1 MNTSLYFHRDHK
13 NHHEHQSS
21 PPVVLQVPNVFIVP
35 PEEDHSPIW
44 CCFDA
49 AQPSQSFSRLVEE
62 EIEFLD
68 SDSVHGNVNPR
79 QAGETRSIVDALM
92 SDEFADN
99 YNDTDSEFDGEMDQ
113 DLYSDHQSEMTGR
126 TQYSR
131 LPRDAA
137 EDSDV
142 IEVVKV
148 GRSRS
153 RTKAEDQTPAP
164 IKTKPSSTFR
174 ARASK
179 AFRSLTGSLRAS
191 KPRVHNVSSSVPSN
205 SQMQPDEEQGSS
217 SYPRPRTPTM
227 SRRSSIILS
236 QLFSAPSLK
245 SRSSTSSFDHPANN
259 IAPSSPSAPSFPS
272 CTHLPTSRRASIYQE
287 ENQDLQSRAPSPC
300 LSTASH
306 RTTNRRF
313 SMLNLQKLFSF
324 PSTPR
329 AATPSSDDTEYIPSS
344 SRVPSATSSEST
356 TSGPQTPTSTEE
368 AFPTRLA
375 SLEKKQS
382 VAFDLQT
389 GSQSDVAVGSNLRLA
404 MDAVDSDTFRAVG
417 FDGESD
423 PATTPTQTHYKVDDS
438 GLGMDQGDTSLE
450 MRLDSL
456 HFDSLSFDADHF
468 NISLSR

>member
-1 MNTSLYFHRDHK
+1 MNNSIYFHRDHESR
-13 NHHEHQSS
+13 HEHQSS

-49 AQPSQSFSRLVEE
+49 AQPSQTFSRLVEE

-68 SDSVHGNVNPR
+68 SDSVHGNANPH

-99 YNDTDSEFDGEMDQ
+99 YNDTDSEFDREADQ
-113 DLYSDHQSEMTGR
+113 DLYQSETTGH

-148 GRSRS
+148 GRSR
-153 RTKAEDQTPAP
+153 RQTKDEDQIPEP
-164 IKTKPSSTFR
+164 IKTKRSNTFR

-179 AFRSLTGSLRAS
+179 AFRSLRGSLRAS
-191 KPRVHNVSSSVPSN
+191 KPLAQDIFVSAPSN
-205 SQMQPDEEQGSS
+205 SQIQPDEEQGSS

-227 SRRSSIILS
+227 SRRSSVILS

-245 SRSSTSSFDHPANN
+245 SRSSTSSFDDPANS
-259 IAPSSPSAPSFPS
+259 IAPGSPSAPSFPS
-272 CTHLPTSRRASIYQE
+272 CTHLSTSRRASIYQE
-287 ENQDLQSRAPSPC
+287 ENRDLQSRAPSPC

-306 RTTNRRF
+306 KTTNRRF

-324 PSTPR
+324 SSTSR

-382 VAFDLQT
+382 VAFDLQS

-404 MDAVDSDTFRAVG
+404 MHAFDSDPFRAVG
-417 FDGESD
+417 FEGESD
-423 PATTPTQTHYKVDDS
+423 PATTPTQMHYKVDDS
-438 GLGMDQGDTSLE
+438 GLGMGQGDMSLE

-468 NISLSR
+468 NISLSH

>member
-1 MNTSLYFHRDHK
+1 MNNSLYIHRDHK
-13 NHHEHQSS
+13 SRHEHQSS

-35 PEEDHSPIW
+35 PEEDQSPIW

-68 SDSVHGNVNPR
+68 PDSVHRNANP
-79 QAGETRSIVDALM
+79 GETRSIVDALM

-99 YNDTDSEFDGEMDQ
+99 YNDTDFEFDRETDQ
-113 DLYSDHQSEMTGR
+113 DLYRDYETTGR

-148 GRSRS
+148 GRSRW
-153 RTKAEDQTPAP
+153 RTRDEDQIPEP
-164 IKTKPSSTFR
+164 IKTKRSNTFR

-179 AFRSLTGSLRAS
+179 AFRSLRGSLRAS
-191 KPRVHNVSSSVPSN
+191 KPQAQDMFSSAPSN
-205 SQMQPDEEQGSS
+205 SQIQPDEERGSS

-227 SRRSSIILS
+227 SRRSSLILS

-245 SRSSTSSFDHPANN
+245 SRSSTSSFDDPANN

-272 CTHLPTSRRASIYQE
+272 CAHLPTSRRASIYQE
-287 ENQDLQSRAPSPC
+287 ENRDLQSRAPSPC

-306 RTTNRRF
+306 KTTNRRF

-324 PSTPR
+324 SSTSQ
-329 AATPSSDDTEYIPSS
+329 AATPSSGDTECIPSY

-382 VAFDLQT
+382 VALDLQI

-404 MDAVDSDTFRAVG
+404 MHAVDTDPFSAVD
-417 FDGESD
+417 FEGESD
-423 PATTPTQTHYKVDDS
+423 AATTPTQMHYKVDDS
-438 GLGMDQGDTSLE
+438 GLGMDQGDMSLE

-468 NISLSR
+468 NISLSH

>member
-1 MNTSLYFHRDHK
+1 MNTSSYFHRDHK
-13 NHHEHQSS
+13 SRHEHQSS

-35 PEEDHSPIW
+35 PEEDRTPIW

-68 SDSVHGNVNPR
+68 SDSIANPG

-92 SDEFADN
+92 SDEFPDN
-99 YNDTDSEFDGEMDQ
+99 FNDTDSEFDREIDQ
-113 DLYSDHQSEMTGR
+113 DLYRDYQSETTGR
-126 TQYSR
+126 PQYSR

-148 GRSRS
+148 GRSRW
-153 RTKAEDQTPAP
+153 RTKDEDQTPKP
-164 IKTKPSSTFR
+164 IKTTFR

-179 AFRSLTGSLRAS
+179 ALRSLRGSIRAS
-191 KPRVHNVSSSVPSN
+191 KPRAQNAFSSAPSN
-205 SQMQPDEEQGSS
+205 SQIQPDEERVSS

-227 SRRSSIILS
+227 SRRSSVMLS

-245 SRSSTSSFDHPANN
+245 SRSSTSSFDDHANN

-272 CTHLPTSRRASIYQE
+272 STHLSTSRRASIYHE
-287 ENQDLQSRAPSPC
+287 ENRDLQSRAPSPC
-300 LSTASH
+300 LSTASK
-306 RTTNRRF
+306 TTNRRF

-324 PSTPR
+324 SSTSR
-329 AATPSSDDTEYIPSS
+329 AATPSLDDTEYIPSS

-356 TSGPQTPTSTEE
+356 TSGPQTPTSVEE
-368 AFPTRLA
+368 SFPTRLA
-375 SLEKKQS
+375 SLETKQS

-389 GSQSDVAVGSNLRLA
+389 GSQSDVAVGSNLRLS
-404 MDAVDSDTFRAVG
+404 MDAVDTDPFRAVG
-417 FDGESD
+417 FEGESD
-423 PATTPTQTHYKVDDS
+423 LATTPTQMHYKVDDS
-438 GLGMDQGDTSLE
+438 GLGMDQGDMSLE

-456 HFDSLSFDADHF
+456 HFDSISFDADHF
-468 NISLSR
+468 NMSLSR